1 MLRLALALLVC
12 ATVRALGARRACEDL
27 CAVRHA
33 ATACSKCADGQL
45 ARAAY
50 SEAAYSA
57 RGARLCLRGGG
68 EHGAEEE
75 GPPNLGDQQ
84 CPNVEPAVALSTL
97 VREEDKTPTD
107 MPAASVGPLSLGER
121 ALLEGLRN
129 LSVNQKKTSMRKL
142 VGEQVAPH
150 ALLGSYAASRES

>member
-1 MLRLALALLVC
+1 MRRRMLRLALALLVC
-12 ATVRALGARRACEDL
+12 ATVRALGAQRACEDL

-45 ARAAY
+45 ARA
-50 SEAAYSA
+50 AAYSA

-97 VREEDKTPTD
+97 VREEDKTPTE

-150 ALLGSYAASRES
+150 ALLGSYAASEES

>member
-12 ATVRALGARRACEDL
+12 ATVRALGAQRACEDL

-45 ARAAY
+45 ARA
-50 SEAAYSA
+50 AAYSA

-97 VREEDKTPTD
+97 AGRTST
-107 MPAASVGPLSLGER
+107 
-121 ALLEGLRN
+121 RN
-129 LSVNQKKTSMRKL
+129 VTSGWANSDSAISEPRCP
-142 VGEQVAPH
+142 VAP
-150 ALLGSYAASRES
+150 ASTIILLKSDMQLSFEFLV